1 MYLNFDHTPSHN
13 SLPVIRTFDEG
24 KKFEIMAS
32 FWGLLSN
39 IALLAC
45 LVPIILYLE
54 HGHIA
59 FPDFNNTLHFLFHKV
74 PLRIYRASRWI
85 VFDMLQRTWYVPWS
99 LSKLAMS
106 CRLGICG
113 WRLYLRYLFYE
124 LRFLIHTYVHLVS
137 TLIPLIIIAGAGI
150 AVWSWWIK
158 DAAFYD
164 MSSVASSLS
173 TKVVRFVPERLGI
186 INRKDDLEEKYD
198 VNDSY
203 GDPKALTTGILQ
215 DLRHVGIK
223 GGRKSVFT
231 LLKLAT
237 QKGNPVDDKL
247 MTMEKLIALTASLSP
262 SSKSRKRLTH
272 TIVRTLWDS
281 LEHPPRSYLGEK
293 FQYRMPDGSYNNIL
307 VPHLGQ
313 AGTPYARTS
322 RATKRLHGVR
332 PDPGLLFDLLMS
344 RDDKTFKENP
354 AGISS
359 VLFYHA
365 TIIVH
370 DIFRTNRRDTNI
382 SDTSS
387 YLDLAPLYGSSLEDQ
402 LKVRTMSCGLLKP
415 DTFHEKRLLAQPP
428 GINVM
433 LIMYNRFHNYV
444 AEILLKI
451 NENGRFSLPHTRA
464 EEEKKKALAKQ
475 DNDIF
480 QTARLIVGGL
490 YINIC
495 LHDYLRGLTN
505 THHSSSSWTLDPR
518 VEITKQYDGED
529 LERGCGNQVSAEFN
543 LLYRFHSIISRR
555 DEKWLESFL
564 GSILP
569 DKTKHISELSPSE
582 FFQAFLKYEASIDP
596 DPSKREF
603 DGLKRGSD
611 GKFRDEDLVNI
622 MTSAMEDPAGLF
634 GSRMVPKALRVVEI
648 LGILQ
653 ARKWGLASL
662 NEFRHFF
669 GLKKHATMED
679 INPDPEI
686 SALLRNLYDH
696 PDMVELYPGLF
707 VEDAKP
713 RMDPGCGGC
722 PPYTVGRAVFSDAV
736 VLVRSDRFY
745 TIDYTAANLTNW
757 GMQEVQQNYK
767 VLGGSMFYRL
777 LQRAFPGWYPYNSL
791 HIMQPMFTW
800 KMNRQIAEEIGTIKQ
815 YSLTGPKKPAAPI
828 VLTKHSAITQV
839 LKDQTSFR
847 VPWLPALNDL
857 FPGKTDYSSFM
868 LSGDGPENLTQ
879 RALLQSIMYGPD
891 EFTKLVMEFVT
902 ATAKRSLELEGFK
915 MNADN
920 LCQIDIIRDI
930 AIPACSRLIGDLFY
944 LDLQGPQNP
953 HGALSAKELYK
964 HLLNVRVWGFNN
976 NDSGLAFIRRILAQE
991 GATILTK
998 TTKASVKR
1006 AVTGG
1011 LCKTLTTVLKG
1022 DRKHIKLGSLRWYGQ
1037 HIVRQLSANG
1047 LSCDEVA
1054 EIMWLTGVAGVG
1066 VPVSLFA
1073 EVLQFYLQPANAE
1086 LWDKIQDLVASNGP
1100 TTDSVLK
1107 QYVLEAQRLV
1117 STQRNLRICAADTT
1131 VEGRKFSK
1139 GDTVICLLGPACK
1152 DADAVTDPKTFKLG
1166 RPATAYIHFGHGVH
1180 ECLGRE
1186 IALTYCV
1193 ALLKVVA
1200 SLKNLRPAPGEMG
1213 ILKIVTIGTERCYL
1227 DDTWTNLTFDPT
1239 TWKLHYEG
1247 FGKGTWRPKPGVQS
1261 QTEEPK
1267 KVEAPKSKPPNP
1279 IPVDP
1284 DADGQWHWIPSS
1296 KSGSDSGSPR
1306 ANPPPP
1312 PTTVIQP
1319 QPVQPPPTSPQFDQV
1334 NGTYQLVYP
1343 QASTATPSASTTITA
1358 HPPPKDMS
1366 GIDDIYSCEVD
1377 WFYVSAS
1384 YRDPTASMPE
1394 HIRPPPMPTSSS
1406 QTSLSQSWQTIQIS
1420 VPGDLAHIDDVF
1432 QVDCTWYWGPESSRE
1447 ADIKMPDEYKPPS
1460 LPVPVQGSGTTTG
1473 GVSSETSVPWD
1484 TSMSLRERRQSNRS
1498 GSSSEAWQDT
1508 PVIGLKRKDMK

>member
-1 MYLNFDHTPSHN
+1 MT
-13 SLPVIRTFDEG
+13 
-24 KKFEIMAS
+24 
-32 FWGLLSN
+32 
-39 IALLAC
+39 
-45 LVPIILYLE
+45 
-54 HGHIA
+54 
-59 FPDFNNTLHFLFHKV
+59 
-74 PLRIYRASRWI
+74 
-85 VFDMLQRTWYVPWS
+85 
-99 LSKLAMS
+99 
-106 CRLGICG
+106 
-113 WRLYLRYLFYE
+113 
-124 LRFLIHTYVHLVS
+124 
-137 TLIPLIIIAGAGI
+137 
-150 AVWSWWIK
+150 
-158 DAAFYD
+158 DA
-164 MSSVASSLS
+164 
-173 TKVVRFVPERLGI
+173 
-186 INRKDDLEEKYD
+186 LEEKYD
-198 VNDSY
+198 VNGAY
-203 GDPKALTTGILQ
+203 GDPKALTTGLLQ

-223 GGRKSVFT
+223 GGRKNLFT

-237 QKGNPVDDKL
+237 QKGQPVDDKL
-247 MTMEKLIALTASLSP
+247 MTMEKLIAITAALSP
-262 SSKSRKRLTH
+262 SSKSRKRLSH

-281 LEHPPRSYLGEK
+281 LEHPPKSYLGEK

-307 VPHLGQ
+307 VPHLGK

-322 RATKRLHGVR
+322 RATKKLHGVR

-344 RDDKTFKENP
+344 RDDKSFKENP

-370 DIFRTNRRDTNI
+370 DIFRTNRKDTNI

-402 LKVRTMSCGLLKP
+402 LKVRTMSSGLLKP

-444 AEILLKI
+444 ADVLLKI
-451 NENGRFSLPHTRA
+451 NENGRFSLPHTRTK
-464 EEEKKKALAKQ
+464 EEKEQALAKQ
-475 DNDIF
+475 DNDLF

-505 THHSSSSWTLDPR
+505 THHSSSTWTLDPR

-543 LLYRFHSIISRR
+543 LLYRFHSIISKR
-555 DEKWLESFL
+555 DEKWLEQFL
-564 GSILP
+564 NSILP

-603 DGLKRGSD
+603 DGLKRGPD
-611 GKFRDEDLVNI
+611 GKFKDEDLVNI

-634 GSRMVPKALRVVEI
+634 GSKMVPKALRVVEI

-669 GLKKHATMED
+669 GLKKHETMED

-757 GMQEVQQNYK
+757 GIQEVQQDYK

-777 LQRAFPGWYPYNSL
+777 FQRAFPGWYPYNSL

-800 KMNRQIAEEIGTIKQ
+800 KMNKQIAEEIGTLKL
-815 YSLTGPKKPAAPI
+815 YSLKGPKNPTAPI
-828 VLTKHSAITQV
+828 ILTKHSTIIQV

-857 FPGKTDYSSFM
+857 FPGKKDYSAFM
-868 LSGDGPENLTQ
+868 LSGDGPENSKQ
-879 RALLQSIMYGPD
+879 RTLLQSIMYGPD
-891 EFTKLVMEFVT
+891 EFTKLISEFVT
-902 ATAKRSLELEGFK
+902 ATAKKSLELEGFK
-915 MNADN
+915 MNTDN
-920 LCQIDIIRDI
+920 LCQIDVIRDI

-944 LDLQGPQNP
+944 LDLKGLQNP
-953 HGALSAKELYK
+953 HGTLTTKELYK

-976 NDSGLAFIRRILAQE
+976 NDPGLAFIRRILAQE
-991 GATILTK
+991 GASVLTK
-998 TTKASVKR
+998 TTKASVKK
-1006 AVTGG
+1006 AVTNG
-1011 LCKTLTTVLKG
+1011 LYTNLSTLLKG
-1022 DRKHIKLGSLRWYGQ
+1022 RQNHIKLGSLRWYGQ

-1047 LSCDEVA
+1047 LSCDEIA

-1073 EVLQFYLQPANAE
+1073 EVLQFYLQPGNEE
-1086 LWDKIQDLVASNGP
+1086 LWDKIQDLVASNDP

-1107 QYVLEAQRLV
+1107 QYVLEAQRMV
-1117 STQRNLRICAADTT
+1117 STQRNLRVCASDRTID
-1131 VEGRKFSK
+1131 GHKFCK

-1152 DADAVTDPKTFKLG
+1152 DADAVPDPKTFKLG
-1166 RPATAYIHFGHGVH
+1166 RPSNAYIHFGYGVH

-1193 ALLKVVA
+1193 SLLKVVA

-1213 ILKIVTIGTERCYL
+1213 VLKTVTIGAERCYL

-1239 TWKLHYEG
+1239 SKADFFPTPSYRTNESQ
-1247 FGKGTWRPKPGVQS
+1247 PGNCI
-1261 QTEEPK
+1261 TK
-1267 KVEAPKSKPPNP
+1267 DLGEARG
-1279 IPVDP
+1279 DP
-1284 DADGQWHWIPSS
+1284 DLVFKLKW
-1296 KSGSDSGSPR
+1296 KSQR
-1306 ANPPPP
+1306 K
-1312 PTTVIQP
+1312 
-1319 QPVQPPPTSPQFDQV
+1319 
-1334 NGTYQLVYP
+1334 
-1343 QASTATPSASTTITA
+1343 ST
-1358 HPPPKDMS
+1358 
-1366 GIDDIYSCEVD
+1366 
-1377 WFYVSAS
+1377 
-1384 YRDPTASMPE
+1384 
-1394 HIRPPPMPTSSS
+1394 
-1406 QTSLSQSWQTIQIS
+1406 L
-1420 VPGDLAHIDDVF
+1420 
-1432 QVDCTWYWGPESSRE
+1432 
-1447 ADIKMPDEYKPPS
+1447 
-1460 LPVPVQGSGTTTG
+1460 
-1473 GVSSETSVPWD
+1473 
-1484 TSMSLRERRQSNRS
+1484 
-1498 GSSSEAWQDT
+1498 
-1508 PVIGLKRKDMK
+1508 

>member
-1 MYLNFDHTPSHN
+1 MDCRLGLCGWRMYLN
-13 SLPVIRTFDEG
+13 
-24 KKFEIMAS
+24 
-32 FWGLLSN
+32 
-39 IALLAC
+39 
-45 LVPIILYLE
+45 
-54 HGHIA
+54 
-59 FPDFNNTLHFLFHKV
+59 
-74 PLRIYRASRWI
+74 
-85 VFDMLQRTWYVPWS
+85 
-99 LSKLAMS
+99 
-106 CRLGICG
+106 
-113 WRLYLRYLFYE
+113 YLFYE
-124 LRFLIHTYVHLVS
+124 VRLFTSTYTDFILAIA
-137 TLIPLIIIAGAGI
+137 TLTFYTGLALAI
-150 AVWSWWIK
+150 WSWWIQEGSFSGVK
-158 DAAFYD
+158 SA
-164 MSSVASSLS
+164 ASSLGS
-173 TKVVRFVPERLGI
+173 KVVRYVPERLGI
-186 INRKDDLEEKYD
+186 ILPKDALEEKYD
-198 VNDSY
+198 VDGAY
-203 GDPKALTTGILQ
+203 GDPKALTTGLLQ
-215 DLRHVGIK
+215 DLKHAGIR
-223 GGRKSVFT
+223 GVRKNVYT
-231 LLKLAT
+231 LLQVAM
-237 QKGNPVDDKL
+237 QKGKPVDDKL
-247 MTMEKLIALTASLSP
+247 MTMEKLIAITASLP
-262 SSKSRKRLTH
+262 PNSKSRKRLSH

-281 LEHPPRSYLGEK
+281 LDHPPRSYLGEK
-293 FQYRMPDGSYNNIL
+293 FQYRMADGSYNNIL

-344 RDDKTFKENP
+344 RDDKSFKENP

-370 DIFRTNRRDTNI
+370 DIFRTNRKDANI

-444 AEILLKI
+444 ADVLLKI
-451 NENGRFSLPHTRA
+451 NENGRFTLPHTRT
-464 EEEKKKALAKQ
+464 EEDKKKALAKQ

-505 THHSSSSWTLDPR
+505 THHSSSTWTLDPR
-518 VEITKQYDGED
+518 VEVTKQYDGED

-543 LLYRFHSIISRR
+543 LLYRFHSIISKR
-555 DEKWLESFL
+555 DEKWLEKFL
-564 GSILP
+564 NSILP
-569 DKTKHISELSPSE
+569 DKTKHISELSPAE

-603 DGLKRGSD
+603 DGLKRGPD
-611 GKFRDEDLVNI
+611 GKFQDEDLVKI

-634 GSRMVPKALRVVEI
+634 GSKMVPKALRVVEI

-653 ARKWGLASL
+653 SRKWGMASL

-669 GLKKHATMED
+669 GLKKHETMEE

-686 SALLRNLYDH
+686 AALLRNLYDH

-757 GMQEVQQNYK
+757 GMQEVQQNCK

-777 LQRAFPGWYPYNSL
+777 FQRSFPGWYPYNSL

-800 KMNRQIAEEIGTIKQ
+800 KMNKEIAEEIGTIKL
-815 YSLTGPKKPAAPI
+815 YSVKGPKKPAAPI
-828 VLTKHSAITQV
+828 VLTKHSTVIQV

-857 FPGKTDYSSFM
+857 FPGKTDYSAFM
-868 LSGDGPENLTQ
+868 LSGDGPGNAKQ
-879 RALLQSIMYGPD
+879 RTLLQSIMYGPD
-891 EFTKLVMEFVT
+891 EFTKLLSEFVT
-902 ATAKRSLELEGFK
+902 ATAKKCLELEGFK
-915 MNADN
+915 MNAEN

-953 HGALSAKELYK
+953 HGTLTTKDMYK

-976 NDSGLAFIRRILAQE
+976 NDPGLAFIRRILAQE

-998 TTKASVKR
+998 TTQASVKE
-1006 AVTGG
+1006 A
-1011 LCKTLTTVLKG
+1011 TTNGMYTTAKNILK
-1022 DRKHIKLGSLRWYGQ
+1022 RRRNHINLGSLRWYGQ
-1037 HIVRQLSANG
+1037 HIVRQLFANG
-1047 LSCDEVA
+1047 LSCEEVA

-1073 EVLQFYLQPANAE
+1073 EVLQFYLQPKNAE
-1086 LWDKIQDLVASNGP
+1086 LWDKIQDLVASSGP
-1100 TTDSVLK
+1100 TTDTVLK
-1107 QYVLEAQRLV
+1107 QYVLEAQRMV
-1117 STQRNLRICAADTT
+1117 STQRNLRVCESATT
-1131 VEGRKFSK
+1131 IDGQKFNK

-1152 DADAVTDPKTFKLG
+1152 DAAAVPDPRTFKLG
-1166 RPATAYIHFGHGVH
+1166 RPSSAYMHFGYGVH

-1213 ILKIVTIGTERCYL
+1213 TLKSVTIGTERCYL
-1227 DDTWTNLTFDPT
+1227 DDTWSNLTFDPT

-1247 FGKGTWRPKPGVQS
+1247 FGKGTWKPKAVPEKPS
-1261 QTEEPK
+1261 EEPK
-1267 KVEAPKSKPPNP
+1267 KVEAPKPNTTAP
-1279 IPVDP
+1279 LAVSPEG
-1284 DADGQWHWIPSS
+1284 DGQWHWVPSS
-1296 KSGSDSGSPR
+1296 KSGSESDSPQGK
-1306 ANPPPP
+1306 PPPLP
-1312 PTTVIQP
+1312 PASIQP
-1319 QPVQPPPTSPQFDQV
+1319 RPQPQSQPQPQDPSPVTIPPPSQPVQPKPQSQQV
-1334 NGTYQLVYP
+1334 NGTYQLIYP
-1343 QASTATPSASTTITA
+1343 QAPSAISS
-1358 HPPPKDMS
+1358 HSPPKDLS
-1366 GIDDIYSCEVD
+1366 GLDDIFSCEVD
-1377 WFYVSAS
+1377 WFYVAAS
-1384 YRDPTASMPE
+1384 YRDPAARMPE
-1394 HIRPPPMPTSSS
+1394 EIRPPPLPTSSS
-1406 QTSLSQSWQTIQIS
+1406 DSSLSQSWQTIQIS
-1420 VPGDLAHIDDVF
+1420 VPGDLAHIDDVL
-1432 QVDCTWYWGPESSRE
+1432 QVDCTWYWSPESGRD
-1447 ADIKMPDEYKPPS
+1447 ANIPMPNEYKPPPI
-1460 LPVPVQGSGTTTG
+1460 PVPGTATT
-1473 GVSSETSVPWD
+1473 VSANNPSTPTPAEPPRPN
-1484 TSMSLRERRQSNRS
+1484 RERRQSNRS
-1498 GSSSEAWQDT
+1498 GSSSEVWQDSQ
-1508 PVIGLKRKDMK
+1508 VSGVKRKDMK

>member
-1 MYLNFDHTPSHN
+1 MYLN
-13 SLPVIRTFDEG
+13 
-24 KKFEIMAS
+24 
-32 FWGLLSN
+32 
-39 IALLAC
+39 
-45 LVPIILYLE
+45 
-54 HGHIA
+54 
-59 FPDFNNTLHFLFHKV
+59 
-74 PLRIYRASRWI
+74 
-85 VFDMLQRTWYVPWS
+85 
-99 LSKLAMS
+99 
-106 CRLGICG
+106 
-113 WRLYLRYLFYE
+113 YLFYE
-124 LRFLIHTYVHLVS
+124 VRLFTSTYTDL
-137 TLIPLIIIAGAGI
+137 LL
-150 AVWSWWIK
+150 AVATFAFYTGVALAIWSWWIQEGSFSGFK
-158 DAAFYD
+158 
-164 MSSVASSLS
+164 SGASSLAV
-173 TKVVRFVPERLGI
+173 KVVRYIPERVGI
-186 INRKDDLEEKYD
+186 ILPKDALEEKYD
-198 VNDSY
+198 VDGAY
-203 GDPKALTTGILQ
+203 GDPKALTTGLLQ
-215 DLRHVGIK
+215 DLKHAGIR
-223 GGRKSVFT
+223 GVRKNVFT
-231 LLKLAT
+231 LLQVAM
-237 QKGNPVDDKL
+237 QKGKPVDDKL
-247 MTMEKLIALTASLSP
+247 MTMEKLIAITALLP
-262 SSKSRKRLTH
+262 PNSKSRKRLSH

-281 LEHPPRSYLGEK
+281 LDHPPRSYLGEK
-293 FQYRMPDGSYNNIL
+293 FQYRMADGSYNNIL

-344 RDDKTFKENP
+344 RDDKSFKENP

-370 DIFRTNRRDTNI
+370 DIFRTNRKDANI

-444 AEILLKI
+444 ADVLLKI
-451 NENGRFSLPHTRA
+451 NENGRFTLPHTRTD
-464 EEEKKKALAKQ
+464 EDKKKALAKQ
-475 DNDIF
+475 DNDLF

-505 THHSSSSWTLDPR
+505 THHSSTTWTLDPR

-543 LLYRFHSIISRR
+543 LLYRFHSIISKR
-555 DEKWLESFL
+555 DEKWLEKFL
-564 GSILP
+564 NSILP
-569 DKTKHISELSPSE
+569 DKTKHISELSPAE

-603 DGLKRGSD
+603 DGLKRGPD
-611 GKFRDEDLVNI
+611 GRFQDEDLVNI

-634 GSRMVPKALRVVEI
+634 GSKMVPKALRVVEI

-653 ARKWGLASL
+653 ARKWGMASL

-669 GLKKHATMED
+669 GLKKHETMEE

-686 SALLRNLYDH
+686 AALLRNLYDH

-777 LQRAFPGWYPYNSL
+777 FQRSFPGWYPYNSL

-800 KMNRQIAEEIGTIKQ
+800 KMNKQIAEELSTIKL
-815 YSLTGPKKPAAPI
+815 YSVKGPKKPTAPI
-828 VLTKHSAITQV
+828 VLTKHSTIVQV

-857 FPGKTDYSSFM
+857 FPGKTDYSAFM
-868 LSGDGPENLTQ
+868 LSGDGAGNAKQ

-891 EFTKLVMEFVT
+891 EFTKLVSEFVT
-902 ATAKRSLELEGFK
+902 ATAKKYLELEGFK
-915 MNADN
+915 MNAEN

-944 LDLQGPQNP
+944 LDLHGPQNP
-953 HGALSAKELYK
+953 HGTLTTKDLYK

-976 NDSGLAFIRRILAQE
+976 NDPGLAFIRRILAQE
-991 GATILTK
+991 GATVLTK
-998 TTKASVKR
+998 TTQASVKE
-1006 AVTGG
+1006 A
-1011 LCKTLTTVLKG
+1011 TTNGMYTTARNILK
-1022 DRKHIKLGSLRWYGQ
+1022 RRRNHINLGSLRWYGQ
-1037 HIVRQLSANG
+1037 RIVRQLSANG

-1073 EVLQFYLQPANAE
+1073 EVLQFYLQPKNAE
-1086 LWDKIQDLVASNGP
+1086 LWDKIQDLVTSSGP

-1107 QYVLEAQRLV
+1107 QYVLEAQRMV
-1117 STQRNLRICAADTT
+1117 STQRNLRVCESGTT
-1131 VEGRKFSK
+1131 IDGRKFSK

-1152 DADAVTDPKTFKLG
+1152 DADAVPDPQTFKLG
-1166 RPATAYIHFGHGVH
+1166 RPSSAYMHFGHGVH

-1193 ALLKVVA
+1193 ALLKIVA

-1213 ILKIVTIGTERCYL
+1213 TLKAVTIGTERCYL
-1227 DDTWTNLTFDPT
+1227 DDTWSNLTFDPT

-1247 FGKGTWRPKPGVQS
+1247 FGKGTWKPKAVPEKPS
-1261 QTEEPK
+1261 EEPK
-1267 KVEAPKSKPPNP
+1267 KVEAPKQNTTAP
-1279 IPVDP
+1279 IPVSP

-1296 KSGSDSGSPR
+1296 KSGSDSGSPQGK
-1306 ANPPPP
+1306 PPPLP
-1312 PTTVIQP
+1312 PVSIQP
-1319 QPVQPPPTSPQFDQV
+1319 QPQQQPQPQPQSQPQPQGPPSVTSPPVSQPVQPKPQSEHI
-1334 NGTYQLVYP
+1334 NGTYQLIYP
-1343 QASTATPSASTTITA
+1343 QAPSASSSP
-1358 HPPPKDMS
+1358 PPPKDLS
-1366 GIDDIYSCEVD
+1366 GLDDIFSCEVD
-1377 WFYVSAS
+1377 WFYVAAS
-1384 YRDPTASMPE
+1384 YRDPTARMPE
-1394 HIRPPPMPTSSS
+1394 EIRPPPMPASSS
-1406 QTSLSQSWQTIQIS
+1406 ESSLSQSWQTIQIS
-1420 VPGDLAHIDDVF
+1420 IPGDLAHIDDVL
-1432 QVDCTWYWGPESSRE
+1432 QVDCTWYWGPESGRD
-1447 ADIKMPDEYKPPS
+1447 ADIPMPNEYKPPPI
-1460 LPVPVQGSGTTTG
+1460 PVPGTATT
-1473 GVSSETSVPWD
+1473 VSANDPSTTSAAEPPR
-1484 TSMSLRERRQSNRS
+1484 TNRERRQSSRS
-1498 GSSSEAWQDT
+1498 GSSSEVWQDSQ
-1508 PVIGLKRKDMK
+1508 VSGVKRKDMK